1 MKQRMQVYLVTLGA
15 VALLSAAGGCRDDAG
30 LGPPPPAVA
39 LAPDSA
45 ELVVGQVLQVLVLAA
60 PDVRGDVVLTSSDPE
75 IAAMQP
81 PATVTAAKAGRALA
95 TTIVQRCSR
104 QNFDAFRDYVVTI
117 PEVIDVYHV
126 SGEIDFLVH
135 VVAQDAQHLRDLA
148 LDRFLSRPEVGHIE
162 TELIFDHVRPP
173 AHA

>member
-1 MKQRMQVYLVTLGA
+1 VDNRPLDQTDREILAALANNARLSNKELAARVGLAPSSCHERVRRLVQSGAILGFHA
-15 VALLSAAGGCRDDAG
+15 VVN
-30 LGPPPPAVA
+30 PAVLGYGIEA
-39 LAPDSA
+39 M
-45 ELVVGQVLQVLVLAA
+45 
-60 PDVRGDVVLTSSDPE
+60 
-75 IAAMQP
+75 IAVSLPQH
-81 PATVTAAKAGRALA
+81 
-95 TTIVQRCSR
+95 SR

-117 PEVIDVYHV
+117 PEVVDVYHV

-135 VVAQDAQHLRDLA
+135 VVARDAQHLRDLA

>member
-1 MKQRMQVYLVTLGA
+1 MENRPLDQTDREILA
-15 VALLSAAGGCRDDAG
+15 
-30 LGPPPPAVA
+30 A
-39 LAPDSA
+39 LANNARLSNK
-45 ELVVGQVLQVLVLAA
+45 ELAA
-60 PDVRGDVVLTSSDPE
+60 RVGLAPSSCHERVRRLVQSGAILGFHAVVNPAALGYGIE
-75 IAAMQP
+75 AMIAVRLPQH
-81 PATVTAAKAGRALA
+81 
-95 TTIVQRCSR
+95 SR
-104 QNFDAFRDYVVTI
+104 QNFDAFRDYVITI
-117 PEVIDVYHV
+117 PEVVDVYHV

>member
-1 MKQRMQVYLVTLGA
+1 MENRPLDQTDREILAALANNARLSNKELAARVGLAPSSCHERVRRLVQSGAILGFHA
-15 VALLSAAGGCRDDAG
+15 VVN
-30 LGPPPPAVA
+30 PAVLGYGIEA
-39 LAPDSA
+39 MIA
-45 ELVVGQVLQVLVLAA
+45 
-60 PDVRGDVVLTSSDPE
+60 VRLP
-75 IAAMQP
+75 QH
-81 PATVTAAKAGRALA
+81 
-95 TTIVQRCSR
+95 SR
-104 QNFDAFRDYVVTI
+104 QNFDAFRDYVITV
-117 PEVIDVYHV
+117 PEVVDVYHV